1 MNFGGWIR
9 GLETLSL
16 AVLTLFA
23 FIQINHLKKVKRA
36 KTLLY
41 ALCIVCTSGGG
52 RINFENA
59 LIKIEGSGVTS
70 KENVGSV
77 LKVPRLHQLIPDAQL
92 VALQQ
97 PL

>member
-1 MNFGGWIR
+1 MTHPVKRGGRRILHIIMNFGGWIR

-41 ALCIVCTSGGG
+41 ALFVHLVVGG
-52 RINFENA
+52 
-59 LIKIEGSGVTS
+59 
-70 KENVGSV
+70 
-77 LKVPRLHQLIPDAQL
+77 
-92 VALQQ
+92 
-97 PL
+97 